1 MLESIKKLLNKNKVQ
16 FDMFNNTD
24 NDNCKSKYNSLM
36 YFLMGY
42 IEDLKN
48 NRYSKKDSRHYQ
60 NILKHNKE
68 TILMYLNMVEAVLN
82 NQNIDEPKLNSED
95 LSYIN
100 VVRGNFNISTLDG
113 KKIVV
118 TIEAD
123 LNKLNELLETIIIR
137 DQNNSIQ
144 LLISDAIEKVKKDNY
159 KDISEDAMTIILL
172 NLLMCYNKESIFDQ
186 YMASQSSFIDASSFK
201 INSTPNWV
209 CNESSLKKPFFN
221 RYKLIFKSNEDKL
234 AYENDWNTPTKGND
248 DYEFIFKVLLLG
260 NSNVGKSSLFLRFV
274 DDIWND
280 TFVPTIGVD
289 FKIKTFDIDE
299 KRIKMQIWDTA
310 GQERFKN
317 IIASYYRGA
326 HGILLIYDVTDK
338 DSFKNLSNW
347 LIEIEKNSSKN
358 VLKVLIGNKT
368 DLEEKRVISY
378 NQAKEFADSYG
389 LKYIETSAKKNLNVN
404 EAFATLGREL
414 MVASEDKRI
423 VKQKQNKKISV
434 AKMEDLNIQKRRGCC

>member
-1 MLESIKKLLNKNKVQ
+1 MI
-16 FDMFNNTD
+16 
-24 NDNCKSKYNSLM
+24 
-36 YFLMGY
+36 
-42 IEDLKN
+42 
-48 NRYSKKDSRHYQ
+48 
-60 NILKHNKE
+60 
-68 TILMYLNMVEAVLN
+68 
-82 NQNIDEPKLNSED
+82 
-95 LSYIN
+95 
-100 VVRGNFNISTLDG
+100 
-113 KKIVV
+113 
-118 TIEAD
+118 
-123 LNKLNELLETIIIR
+123 
-137 DQNNSIQ
+137 
-144 LLISDAIEKVKKDNY
+144 
-159 KDISEDAMTIILL
+159 
-172 NLLMCYNKESIFDQ
+172 
-186 YMASQSSFIDASSFK
+186 
-201 INSTPNWV
+201 
-209 CNESSLKKPFFN
+209 
-221 RYKLIFKSNEDKL
+221 
-234 AYENDWNTPTKGND
+234 TPTKGND

-414 MVASEDKRI
+414 MLASEDKRI

>member
-1 MLESIKKLLNKNKVQ
+1 M
-16 FDMFNNTD
+16 
-24 NDNCKSKYNSLM
+24 
-36 YFLMGY
+36 
-42 IEDLKN
+42 
-48 NRYSKKDSRHYQ
+48 
-60 NILKHNKE
+60 E
-68 TILMYLNMVEAVLN
+68 TA
-82 NQNIDEPKLNSED
+82 KGSE
-95 LSYIN
+95 
-100 VVRGNFNISTLDG
+100 
-113 KKIVV
+113 
-118 TIEAD
+118 
-123 LNKLNELLETIIIR
+123 
-137 DQNNSIQ
+137 
-144 LLISDAIEKVKKDNY
+144 
-159 KDISEDAMTIILL
+159 
-172 NLLMCYNKESIFDQ
+172 
-186 YMASQSSFIDASSFK
+186 
-201 INSTPNWV
+201 
-209 CNESSLKKPFFN
+209 
-221 RYKLIFKSNEDKL
+221 
-234 AYENDWNTPTKGND
+234 

-414 MVASEDKRI
+414 MLASEDKRI

-434 AKMEDLNIQKRRGCC
+434 AKMEDLNVQKRRGCC

>member
-1 MLESIKKLLNKNKVQ
+1 M
-16 FDMFNNTD
+16 
-24 NDNCKSKYNSLM
+24 
-36 YFLMGY
+36 
-42 IEDLKN
+42 
-48 NRYSKKDSRHYQ
+48 
-60 NILKHNKE
+60 
-68 TILMYLNMVEAVLN
+68 
-82 NQNIDEPKLNSED
+82 
-95 LSYIN
+95 
-100 VVRGNFNISTLDG
+100 
-113 KKIVV
+113 
-118 TIEAD
+118 
-123 LNKLNELLETIIIR
+123 
-137 DQNNSIQ
+137 
-144 LLISDAIEKVKKDNY
+144 
-159 KDISEDAMTIILL
+159 
-172 NLLMCYNKESIFDQ
+172 
-186 YMASQSSFIDASSFK
+186 
-201 INSTPNWV
+201 
-209 CNESSLKKPFFN
+209 
-221 RYKLIFKSNEDKL
+221 
-234 AYENDWNTPTKGND
+234 NTPTKGND

-404 EAFATLGREL
+404 EAFETLGREL
-414 MVASEDKRI
+414 IIASEEKKI
-423 VKQKQNKKISV
+423 TKQKQNKKITV
-434 AKMEDLNIQKRRGCC
+434 AKAQDLNVEKKNGCC

>member
-1 MLESIKKLLNKNKVQ
+1 MIIKE
-16 FDMFNNTD
+16 
-24 NDNCKSKYNSLM
+24 
-36 YFLMGY
+36 
-42 IEDLKN
+42 IP
-48 NRYSKKDSRHYQ
+48 
-60 NILKHNKE
+60 
-68 TILMYLNMVEAVLN
+68 A
-82 NQNIDEPKLNSED
+82 
-95 LSYIN
+95 
-100 VVRGNFNISTLDG
+100 
-113 KKIVV
+113 
-118 TIEAD
+118 
-123 LNKLNELLETIIIR
+123 
-137 DQNNSIQ
+137 
-144 LLISDAIEKVKKDNY
+144 
-159 KDISEDAMTIILL
+159 
-172 NLLMCYNKESIFDQ
+172 
-186 YMASQSSFIDASSFK
+186 
-201 INSTPNWV
+201 
-209 CNESSLKKPFFN
+209 
-221 RYKLIFKSNEDKL
+221 
-234 AYENDWNTPTKGND
+234 PTKGND

-414 MVASEDKRI
+414 MLASEDKRI

>member
-1 MLESIKKLLNKNKVQ
+1 
-16 FDMFNNTD
+16 
-24 NDNCKSKYNSLM
+24 M
-36 YFLMGY
+36 Y
-42 IEDLKN
+42 
-48 NRYSKKDSRHYQ
+48 
-60 NILKHNKE
+60 
-68 TILMYLNMVEAVLN
+68 
-82 NQNIDEPKLNSED
+82 
-95 LSYIN
+95 
-100 VVRGNFNISTLDG
+100 ST
-113 KKIVV
+113 
-118 TIEAD
+118 
-123 LNKLNELLETIIIR
+123 
-137 DQNNSIQ
+137 
-144 LLISDAIEKVKKDNY
+144 
-159 KDISEDAMTIILL
+159 
-172 NLLMCYNKESIFDQ
+172 
-186 YMASQSSFIDASSFK
+186 
-201 INSTPNWV
+201 
-209 CNESSLKKPFFN
+209 
-221 RYKLIFKSNEDKL
+221 
-234 AYENDWNTPTKGND
+234 TKGGE

-299 KRIKMQIWDTA
+299 KKIKMQIWDTA

-347 LIEIEKNSSKN
+347 IIEIEKNSSKQ

-368 DLEEKRVISY
+368 DLEDKRVVTY
-378 NQAKEFADSYG
+378 NQGKEFADTYG

-414 MVASEDKRI
+414 MLASEDKRI

-434 AKMEDLNIQKRRGCC
+434 AKMEDLNIQKRRVCC